1 MRELQTGV
9 QTLGLQLLLF
19 EIRVVAE
26 LEGAFDAASAEHAD
40 GLLLAGANL
49 ARSRQR
55 IVRLAASHRLPTLYP
70 DGQAVREGGLMSYGA
85 HLLELHRRAA
95 TYVAKILQGTKPA
108 DLPIEQPTTFEFVI
122 NLRTAQ
128 ALGLTIPSHVLLQ
141 ATEVIQ

>member
-1 MRELQTGV
+1 M
-9 QTLGLQLLLF
+9 LLF

-122 NLRTAQ
+122 NLRTACRRSASPSPRTCCSRPPRSFSRGGAISTVQ
-128 ALGLTIPSHVLLQ
+128 AP
-141 ATEVIQ
+141 